1 MAKNEHLSHDGW
13 VAWRW
18 RSLKAIL
25 DNRVVASTAVWI
37 FLIPVLVSVT
47 RQFPVLQIELPFN
60 LFLIYFSA
68 LSFFLARMIYNIWC
82 PDFLRRYS
90 SPAEAIAD
98 GVSAQVVKQY
108 VDIYVT
114 RFEHRDL
121 NPITGE
127 SLALSRVLDGLLGP
141 NSLVKNRW
149 KDRSSVDLQALVAEA
164 YISDTE
170 AAGTYSYFK
179 PKMHDEPGVDLR
191 PTNVLIW
198 WFLELQDV
206 SSERV
211 RFVTS
216 ALICIGLS
224 MLAFPIAQGFV
235 SVVRAAAD
243 GW

>member
-25 DNRVVASTAVWI
+25 DNRVVASTAIWI
-37 FLIPVLVSVT
+37 FLIPVLVSAT

-98 GVSAQVVKQY
+98 GVSAQVVKEY
-108 VDIYVT
+108 VDSYVT

-127 SLALSRVLDGLLGP
+127 GLALGRVLEMLLGQ
-141 NSLVKNRW
+141 NTLIEDRW
-149 KDRSSVDLQALVAEA
+149 KDRSSVDLQASVAGTYVKDA
-164 YISDTE
+164 E
-170 AAGTYSYFK
+170 AAGTYSYYDSSFYAD
-179 PKMHDEPGVDLR
+179 PRHVTR

-224 MLAFPIAQGFV
+224 MLAFPIAQGLV
-235 SVVRAAAD
+235 SVVRAAVD